1 MQKTC
6 NVAEMA
12 FLAKKIGGKSKK
24 LAEIYPPYPPL
35 FACMGMLALFMK
47 KKMRI
52 PIIQK
57 SLGRKWSPKIVNV
70 NNKAKGTKRYSIGS
84 RGIYGKVEQT
94 RGSIK

>member
-47 KKMRI
+47 KKDEN
-52 PIIQK
+52 
-57 SLGRKWSPKIVNV
+57 SHNPKVIGAEMV
-70 NNKAKGTKRYSIGS
+70 TKNR
-84 RGIYGKVEQT
+84 
-94 RGSIK
+94 